1 MPDAKGPITNHAYV
15 RLINATTQTL
25 LICVE
30 SPRARAPSPT
40 NITIELLVVP
50 VGRDYERAKFTF
62 YHNSWSDQSPSTTM
76 TYSPLAPRMLST
88 SVSSRLHV
96 ACRTKDNYDR
106 VCKSL
111 RQRYISVREN
121 ENRDTT
127 TQNKNNHICV
137 VRTSAL

>member
-1 MPDAKGPITNHAYV
+1 
-15 RLINATTQTL
+15 
-25 LICVE
+25 
-30 SPRARAPSPT
+30 
-40 NITIELLVVP
+40 
-50 VGRDYERAKFTF
+50 
-62 YHNSWSDQSPSTTM
+62 M

-127 TQNKNNHICV
+127 TQNKNNHMCSTDLRPINHG
-137 VRTSAL
+137 TMSINP